1 MNNGIFR
8 SFLEQNCEQGLALA
22 RDSDVLDLTPIGDPP
37 QRYLAR
43 YRCRGLIR
51 DRGGTIVETDGEF
64 DVGIWF
70 HDDYL
75 SAVNVPRLL
84 TWLAPLSIFHSNIR
98 PPVICLHITPGTDL
112 ISILHFCYELTTWQ
126 KYRTDDGLDGEAC
139 QWARNHLDRLPID
152 PRPLK
157 RRPFVTTDDENRK
170 DS

>member
-8 SFLEQNCEQGLALA
+8 SFLEQSCKQGLALA

-51 DRGGTIVETDGEF
+51 DRGGAIVETDGEF
-64 DVGIWF
+64 HVGIWF
-70 HDDYL
+70 HDGYL
-75 SAVNVPRLL
+75 DAVSVPRLL
-84 TWLAPLSIFHSNIR
+84 TWLAPFSIFHSNIR
-98 PPVICLHITPGTDL
+98 PPLICLHITPGTEL
-112 ISILHFCYELTTWQ
+112 ISILHKCYELITWQ
-126 KYRTDDGLDGEAC
+126 THRTDDGLDGEAC

-157 RRPFVTTDDENRK
+157 RRLVDTALQEKPEE
-170 DS
+170 S

>member
-1 MNNGIFR
+1 MIDGIFR
-8 SFLEQNCEQGLALA
+8 SFLERNCEQGLALA
-22 RDSDVLDLTPIGDPP
+22 RDSGVFDLTPIGDPP

-64 DVGIWF
+64 HVGIWL

-75 SAVNVPRLL
+75 RAVDVTRLL
-84 TWLAPLSIFHSNIR
+84 TWIAPLSIFHSNIR
-98 PPVICLHITPGTDL
+98 PPLICLHITPGTDL
-112 ISILHFCYELTTWQ
+112 ISILHLCFELTTWQ

-139 QWARNHLDRLPID
+139 QWARNHLYRLPID

-157 RRPFVTTDDENRK
+157 RRPVVTAVQEK
-170 DS
+170 PKES

>member
-8 SFLEQNCEQGLALA
+8 SFLERNCERGLALA

-51 DRGGTIVETDGEF
+51 DRGGTIVEADGEF
-64 DVGIWF
+64 HVGIWF

-75 SAVNVPRLL
+75 SAVSAPRLL

-98 PPVICLHITPGTDL
+98 PPLICLYITPGTDL
-112 ISILHFCYELTTWQ
+112 ISILHLCFELTTWQ

-157 RRPFVTTDDENRK
+157 RRPVDRAAQEK
-170 DS
+170 PKES